1 MQRLSSTVSRQL
13 VFAVGAASVA
23 GCVVLLYARHVVG
36 NPMRLFRDGEGVLRF
51 ETRRDVLER
60 KAAVRAWRAGARARI
75 TPAHFFQ
82 STIPNFCP
90 PLQEARLALAAEPDS
105 APRRYSA
112 SLAEHALALERARLT
127 AAGAAPDITDDDLQ

>member
-60 KAAVRAWRAGARARI
+60 KAAVRAWRAGA
-75 TPAHFFQ
+75 PEVL
-82 STIPNFCP
+82 P
-90 PLQEARLALAAEPDS
+90 
-105 APRRYSA
+105 
-112 SLAEHALALERARLT
+112 
-127 AAGAAPDITDDDLQ
+127 G